1 MPKTKPK
8 YPDTPA
14 EQTQQYAHDFCSEQA
29 KQQMG
34 EYLRQRTAGREAAF
48 LLPHLCHSMR
58 LLDCGCGTGT
68 LTLSLAEVVAPGQVV
83 GIDINASEI
92 ENALALVAK
101 RGTTNVQFETA
112 NIYELPFPDHSFDA
126 AFAHTVL
133 QHLGEP
139 VKALTEI
146 RRVLKPGGVFGVREE
161 DQESNIYTPPD
172 VALDK
177 AIELFPKVWKH
188 HGGDPFV
195 ARRHRAL
202 LREAGFARIVAS
214 ASAEHWGTQ
223 EATRAF
229 GELNASIFEDPHFTE
244 PVIARGWA
252 DRATLEELAHAWK
265 AWSEHPD
272 AYFARVCCEA
282 VGWKE

>member
-1 MPKTKPK
+1 
-8 YPDTPA
+8 
-14 EQTQQYAHDFCSEQA
+14 
-29 KQQMG
+29 
-34 EYLRQRTAGREAAF
+34 
-48 LLPHLCHSMR
+48 MR
-58 LLDCGCGTGT
+58 FLDCGCGPGS

-92 ENALALVAK
+92 ENANALVSQ
-101 RGTTNVQFETA
+101 RGTTNVQFEIA
-112 NIYELPFPDHSFDA
+112 NIYELPFPDQSFDA

-146 RRVLKPGGVFGVREE
+146 RRVLKSGGVLGVREE
-161 DQESNIYTPPD
+161 DQGSNIYTPLD
-172 VALDK
+172 VRLNQAL
-177 AIELFPKVWKH
+177 ELFLKVWKH
-188 HGGDPFV
+188 QGGDPFV

-214 ASAEHWGTQ
+214 ASAEYWGAP

-229 GELNASIFEDPHFTE
+229 GELSASIFEDSHFTE
-244 PVIARGWA
+244 PAIAQGWA
-252 DRATLEELAHAWK
+252 DHETLEELAQAWRT
-265 AWSEHPD
+265 WSKHPD

-282 VGWKE
+282 VGWKD

>member
-1 MPKTKPK
+1 MPNITPQHS
-8 YPDTPA
+8 DTPV
-14 EQTQQYAHDFCSEQA
+14 EQTEEYTHGYCSEQA
-29 KQQMG
+29 KQQMR
-34 EYLRQRTAGREAAF
+34 EFLMQRTAGREAAF
-48 LLPHLCHSMR
+48 LLPHLCSNMR
-58 LLDCGCGTGT
+58 LLDCGCGPGT

-83 GIDINASEI
+83 GIDIDESEI
-92 ENALALVAK
+92 ENARTLAAQ
-101 RGTTNVQFETA
+101 RDTTNVQFEVA
-112 NIYELPFPDHSFDA
+112 NICELPFPDHSFDA
-126 AFAHTVL
+126 VFAHTVL
-133 QHLGEP
+133 QHLREP

-146 RRVLKPGGVFGVREE
+146 RRVLKSGGIVGVREE

-177 AIELFPKVWKH
+177 AIELFLKVWKH
-188 HGGDPFV
+188 QGGDPFV

-214 ASAEHWGTQ
+214 ASAEYWGTP

-229 GELNASIFEDPHFTE
+229 GELFASIFEDPHFTE
-244 PVIARGWA
+244 PLMAQGWA
-252 DRATLEELAHAWK
+252 DNVTLEKIAHAWR